1 MYGLLDVAKRL
12 ATFCTLSL
20 PSFIYLF
27 IIIIII
33 IIVNWKMVSACKPKN
48 YFAKDFL
55 CAYYQND
62 ESIAKRDT
70 TLNNVKAMYNR
81 FVSTSIGKVSA
92 ALLSSLDIYKF

>member
-1 MYGLLDVAKRL
+1 MD
-12 ATFCTLSL
+12 
-20 PSFIYLF
+20 
-27 IIIIII
+27 
-33 IIVNWKMVSACKPKN
+33 SACKPKS
-48 YFAKDFL
+48 YFTKDFL

-81 FVSTSIGKVSA
+81 FVSTSIGKVST

>member
-1 MYGLLDVAKRL
+1 ME
-12 ATFCTLSL
+12 
-20 PSFIYLF
+20 
-27 IIIIII
+27 
-33 IIVNWKMVSACKPKN
+33 SACKPKN
-48 YFAKDFL
+48 YFTKDFL

-92 ALLSSLDIYKF
+92 ALLSSLDIFKLIFKNLYCAVYMTW

>member
-1 MYGLLDVAKRL
+1 MYGLLDVAKRVPCDL
-12 ATFCTLSL
+12 F
-20 PSFIYLF
+20 PSFIYYYYYNFLF
-27 IIIIII
+27 FLF
-33 IIVNWKMVSACKPKN
+33 WKMDSACKPKS
-48 YFAKDFL
+48 YFTKDFL

>member
-1 MYGLLDVAKRL
+1 
-12 ATFCTLSL
+12 
-20 PSFIYLF
+20 
-27 IIIIII
+27 
-33 IIVNWKMVSACKPKN
+33 MVSACKPKN

-55 CAYYQND
+55 CAQYYQND

-92 ALLSSLDIYKF
+92 ALLSTLHIYKF

>member
-1 MYGLLDVAKRL
+1 MYL
-12 ATFCTLSL
+12 
-20 PSFIYLF
+20 FIYLF
-27 IIIIII
+27 IIIII
-33 IIVNWKMVSACKPKN
+33 WKMVSACKPKN
-48 YFAKDFL
+48 YFTKDFL
-55 CAYYQND
+55 CTYQND

>member
-1 MYGLLDVAKRL
+1 MSPKGYLV
-12 ATFCTLSL
+12 TLSL
-20 PSFIYLF
+20 PLF

-33 IIVNWKMVSACKPKN
+33 IFFFFFWKMDSACKPKS
-48 YFAKDFL
+48 YFTKDFL
-55 CAYYQND
+55 CDYYQND

>member
-1 MYGLLDVAKRL
+1 
-12 ATFCTLSL
+12 
-20 PSFIYLF
+20 
-27 IIIIII
+27 
-33 IIVNWKMVSACKPKN
+33 MVSACKPEN
-48 YFAKDFL
+48 YFTKDFL

>member
-1 MYGLLDVAKRL
+1 MSPKGYLV
-12 ATFCTLSL
+12 TLSL
-20 PSFIYLF
+20 PLF
-27 IIIIII
+27 IIIIILKI
-33 IIVNWKMVSACKPKN
+33 DSACKPKN
-48 YFAKDFL
+48 YFTKDFM